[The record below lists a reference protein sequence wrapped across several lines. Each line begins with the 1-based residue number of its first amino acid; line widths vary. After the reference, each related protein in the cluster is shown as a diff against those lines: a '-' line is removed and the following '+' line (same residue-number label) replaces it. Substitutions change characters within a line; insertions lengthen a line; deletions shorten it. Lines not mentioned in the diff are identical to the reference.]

1 MKTMWNN
8 LLSALAALLLAS
20 LACNLPGL
28 DWLGVASQP
37 EPVPGPS
44 VTIQA
49 PGPDTHIAVGE
60 TFELFVS
67 AYDGL
72 GVVRLDVWV
81 NDVMALSQT
90 SPVEGGITPLILDH
104 GMVGAAAGSYSL
116 VARAYNSMGA
126 MGESLAVQ
134 VTVSEAQVNQ
144 PKDGAA
150 IYIAQAGDTIDSV
163 ARDTGNSSAAVQ
175 NANPG
180 INNNLNPGQ
189 PVNIPHPPLP
199 KPPAQPAPNP
209 RIGVLPNP
217 APPAMGNLPPPAAIG
232 NLPPQA
238 PIGNLPPQAPAAN
251 LPPLQNGFNP
261 PLAAPDSLKVS
272 TSDCKVTLA
281 WADKSSG
288 ETGFAIYRRQ
298 VPQQPAAVLLTVLP
312 PDTTSFVDQ
321 VPWAGK
327 FEYAVE
333 TQGKI
338 TLLPPDPLAVG
349 IQQNNLV
356 SSRSA
361 PIPIEVKPS
370 AACIQDPK
378 GFKFV
383 YFQPLKGTA
392 TNPDVWKM
400 GLWYSVNDSPG
411 RRIPAASGSYF
422 SQGQWSTDVET
433 LPLPASLF
441 LNPNQPL
448 VLKLWAV
455 GETRDSFFNN
465 NPRPDLGEARIA
477 HNLSDLQQKKS
488 LYEAKNGQFSVQYY
502 LWTDEVK
509 WTGQGTTTKIP
520 APTNLRVTN
529 TSVTARTLAWDW
541 NGDRSSID
549 RYLLYRSY
557 SCPGMDTQIL
567 APKMLTAAQTT
578 TEVVFKTEPIGCA
591 YRYQVSAFGRAG
603 ESPPSNAVSGDTQS
617 AYAIAAVTFQ
627 ELKIN
632 DMPSGP
638 GGVELRVYANN
649 LRRAS
654 DVYWVKEASYA
665 LNAWSLDGRRPNNSM
680 GMSVGEKEF
689 LTVGFSVSGVD
700 SQGYVAQD
708 SVCKGAAILPPVGG
722 WKQMPW
728 TVTIKSPDG
737 ACELTVELS
746 GQKPQVGTGGAIV
759 HPGADIT
766 ITKVER
772 IGNKVFA
779 YIENKGPDDLP
790 NNRIGFGV
798 AWYENLP
805 DGLTQLTALEA
816 PDSIWVQSNL
826 PQWVHLSDRLDEFL
840 AQECKL
846 GSGGSLETCDY
857 KLYVPIYPY
866 SESGDEKDANF
877 TDPDP
882 HNNQYYDDFER
893 IGVMQ

>member
-1 MKTMWNN
+1 MNIPTNRPR
-8 LLSALAALLLAS
+8 LLKIVLLTFLLAC
-20 LACNLPGL
+20 ACNLPGL
-28 DWLGVASQP
+28 GWPGGSAP
-37 EPVPGPS
+37 EPGPL
-44 VTIQA
+44 VTFHE
-49 PGPDTHIAVGE
+49 PRPDTHIAVGE
-60 TFELFVS
+60 TFDMFVS

-81 NDVMALSQT
+81 NDTMVLSQT
-90 SPVEGGITPLILDH
+90 SPVEGGVTPLILDH
-104 GMVGAAAGSYSL
+104 GMVGAAPGSYSL

-134 VTVSEAQVNQ
+134 VTVNEAQVNQ
-144 PKDGAA
+144 PKNGTA
-150 IYIAQAGDTIDSV
+150 IYIAQPGDTIESV

-180 INNNLNPGQ
+180 INNNLNAGQ

-199 KPPAQPAPNP
+199 KPPAQPPQNA

-217 APPAMGNLPPPAAIG
+217 APPAMGNLPPLAAIG

-238 PIGNLPPQAPAAN
+238 PIGNLPPQAPPNN

-261 PLAAPDSLKVS
+261 SLVAPDAVQASA
-272 TSDCKVTLA
+272 SDCKVTLA
-281 WADKSSG
+281 WADKSSA

-298 VPQQPAAVLLTVLP
+298 VPQQPAAVLLTILP
-312 PDTTSFVDQ
+312 ANTTTYVDQ
-321 VPWAGK
+321 VPWSGK

-333 TQGKI
+333 AQGKI
-338 TLLPPDPLAVG
+338 AQLPPDPLAVG
-349 IQQNNLV
+349 IQQNNLA

-361 PIPIEVKPS
+361 PVPVEVKPS

-383 YFQPLKGTA
+383 YFQPVQVTA
-392 TNPDVWKM
+392 TNADVWKM
-400 GLWYSVNDSPG
+400 GLWYSINDSPG
-411 RRIPAASGSYF
+411 RRIPAAGGSYF

-441 LNPNQPL
+441 LNPDQPL
-448 VLKLWAV
+448 ALKLWAV

-465 NPRPDLGEARIA
+465 NPRPDLGEARVA
-477 HNLSDLQQKKS
+477 HKLADLQQHKS

-502 LWTDEVK
+502 LWTEDVK
-509 WTGQGTTTKIP
+509 WTGQGTTAKIP
-520 APTNLRVTN
+520 APTNLRITN

-541 NGDRSSID
+541 SGDRSSID
-549 RYLLYRSY
+549 GYLLYRSY

-567 APKMLTAAQTT
+567 APRMLTAAQMKA
-578 TEVVFKTEPIGCA
+578 EIVFKTEPMGCI

-603 ESPPSNAVSGDTQS
+603 ESPPSNPVSGGTES

-638 GGVELRVYANN
+638 SGVELRVYANN
-649 LRRAS
+649 LRRTS

-665 LNAWSLDGRRPNNSM
+665 LNAWNLDGRRPNNSM
-680 GMSVGEKEF
+680 GLSVGEKEF

-700 SQGYVAQD
+700 PQGYVAQD
-708 SVCKGAAILPPVGG
+708 SVCKGATILPPVAG

-746 GQKPQVGTGGAIV
+746 GQKPQAGTGGAIV

-790 NNRIGFGV
+790 NNRIGFAV
-798 AWYENLP
+798 SWYKNLP
-805 DGLTQLTALEA
+805 NGYTEVTGHLYRHD
-816 PDSIWVQSNL
+816 IWIQSNL
-826 PQWVHLSDRLDEFL
+826 PQWVHLDDTLDDFL
-840 AQECKL
+840 LRECKL
-846 GSGGSLETCDY
+846 GSGGSLDTCDY

-866 SESGDEKDANF
+866 SESGDEKDVNF

-893 IGVMQ
+893 IGIMQ